1 MAIEDVKKLKTSR
14 RIASTWVVIS
24 MAIAVLIGVVGNGM
38 IHAGALE
45 SIPAADSQRIIIKI
59 STLLSNYGVLPAIVA
74 GLILSGI
81 LPPPCPPPFPA
92 SCRSLQRHPGSAPG
106 HL

>member
-1 MAIEDVKKLKTSR
+1 
-14 RIASTWVVIS
+14 

-59 STLLSNYGVLPAIVA
+59 STLLSSYGVLPAIVA

-81 LPPPCPPPFPA
+81 LAATMSIATLSCWPPLPA
-92 SCRSLQRHPGSAPG
+92 
-106 HL
+106 